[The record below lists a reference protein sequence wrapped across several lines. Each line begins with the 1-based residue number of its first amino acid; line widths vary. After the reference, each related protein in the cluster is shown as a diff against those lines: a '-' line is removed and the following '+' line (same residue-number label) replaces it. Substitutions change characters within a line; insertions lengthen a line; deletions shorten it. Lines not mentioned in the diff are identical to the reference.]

1 MEVEKHNREA
11 SARDTLRKEKR
22 KVPSESGFLR
32 FTFVPTFGTLPT
44 QFHVADTPAFLVGL
58 EGEPADKNYQENA
71 RNRNK
76 TVAEEQALGSGEK
89 GKSDASG
96 CINSGHSLFQPKEP
110 HRSRQKMDRDD
121 LFKAEFVF
129 LTDSDEDTKT
139 ALGNGSGGERS
150 KILETS
156 CVSARSESR
165 GQENVPQLPF
175 HPEPPYSPATQHK
188 QSQLTPPLPAS
199 GHPSH
204 TSPVVY
210 FLSPTNLKVDHEV
223 APPAYPASSLQ
234 ESYSQWQSANGSS
247 IHQSSTYFHS
257 TTSSSVPSSVVKRP
271 SFPLHSLSDSDQL
284 TSSPKANTHHADS
297 EATSTPLS
305 SRKDLS
311 PSSQLLSSA
320 ANTLQ
325 SPSPRA
331 HSPLPSKRLT
341 TWSVVPISI
350 TAHVLSPSPKPVSSP
365 LHGSSSTLCSANN
378 PCSQMSSSGNLL
390 MMPGGKSSLPTRLSL
405 LTAILK
411 SGSSPKRPF
420 SPASC
425 PATFSPNSL
434 GSSTLTLDQKF
445 RTTPPTPKKSPSSF
459 SVRSTS
465 PSHDECHLSVF
476 SNTPN
481 HTSLSSKSSPHLR
494 SRSLSPKN
502 HLDIRAMSPDKLRP
516 LSPTISSYRK
526 TVVSPLLH
534 PKQPHLSLPPS
545 TPRKGARSPAHRTHG
560 PENLKKVH
568 TYSPT
573 FTAKS
578 TPVSVSLTNP
588 RDLGSYPSE
597 KGCLP
602 PAWQHSSAQPKERF
616 PQASS
621 KDPHTTSPT
630 SICSPHWPFSHT
642 DSTSPPRPDCKLKP
656 SSAQRNSSSVHSNFR
671 ACPPSSRPRTP
682 AGTHQ
687 GSPTV
692 VHSPYSLWSRSRE
705 LNSPLSFSLPS
716 DSENQ
721 IPQIR
726 TSYKA
731 FAAIPTNTLLLEQKA
746 LDEPTKPEALVEDKT
761 LDTHSEMCS
770 PAQLRQQTEELCAAI
785 DQVLQ
790 DPLAKHQQDSS
801 PRSLQ
806 NLFDSDVGKPS
817 TALQRS
823 AGRETRYANLY
834 LSGPAATESQKT
846 KPGVIRPTLVKAK
859 IMVKEEEPIQPN
871 PFKKYLEETSDPETE
886 EDSSLVQPFPPTKP
900 KPTTKST
907 LHPLSVSHADSLTPG
922 PFNHVGSTFG
932 DIHDYSYTP
941 YQRNALYKK
950 HTHPIVPIPENE
962 ALSSKEIMRP
972 FKVRCNL

>member
-188 QSQLTPPLPAS
+188 QS
-199 GHPSH
+199 
-204 TSPVVY
+204 
-210 FLSPTNLKVDHEV
+210 
-223 APPAYPASSLQ
+223 
-234 ESYSQWQSANGSS
+234 
-247 IHQSSTYFHS
+247 
-257 TTSSSVPSSVVKRP
+257 
-271 SFPLHSLSDSDQL
+271 
-284 TSSPKANTHHADS
+284 
-297 EATSTPLS
+297 
-305 SRKDLS
+305 
-311 PSSQLLSSA
+311 
-320 ANTLQ
+320 
-325 SPSPRA
+325 
-331 HSPLPSKRLT
+331 
-341 TWSVVPISI
+341 
-350 TAHVLSPSPKPVSSP
+350 
-365 LHGSSSTLCSANN
+365 
-378 PCSQMSSSGNLL
+378 
-390 MMPGGKSSLPTRLSL
+390 
-405 LTAILK
+405 
-411 SGSSPKRPF
+411 
-420 SPASC
+420 
-425 PATFSPNSL
+425 
-434 GSSTLTLDQKF
+434 
-445 RTTPPTPKKSPSSF
+445 
-459 SVRSTS
+459 
-465 PSHDECHLSVF
+465 
-476 SNTPN
+476 
-481 HTSLSSKSSPHLR
+481 
-494 SRSLSPKN
+494 
-502 HLDIRAMSPDKLRP
+502 
-516 LSPTISSYRK
+516 
-526 TVVSPLLH
+526 
-534 PKQPHLSLPPS
+534 
-545 TPRKGARSPAHRTHG
+545 
-560 PENLKKVH
+560 
-568 TYSPT
+568 
-573 FTAKS
+573 
-578 TPVSVSLTNP
+578 
-588 RDLGSYPSE
+588 
-597 KGCLP
+597 
-602 PAWQHSSAQPKERF
+602 
-616 PQASS
+616 
-621 KDPHTTSPT
+621 
-630 SICSPHWPFSHT
+630 
-642 DSTSPPRPDCKLKP
+642 
-656 SSAQRNSSSVHSNFR
+656 
-671 ACPPSSRPRTP
+671 
-682 AGTHQ
+682 
-687 GSPTV
+687 
-692 VHSPYSLWSRSRE
+692 
-705 LNSPLSFSLPS
+705 
-716 DSENQ
+716 
-721 IPQIR
+721 QIR